1 MEFLAVIGQA
11 VKSFIDIFGVTIL
24 VPIVIFILSLALRVP
39 VKKAFRAAIFMA
51 IGLTA
56 FNLILNT
63 LWGQMNT
70 VMVLISNNVGR
81 TFDVVDIGWPA
92 AAAIVYSNDLGI
104 SYFIVGLVW
113 NLILFFTKVTDTF
126 QPTDIWNYYYFVV
139 WGIMV
144 QFVTGSFVI
153 GLLACMFMNLIV
165 LFIADFL
172 APALQEYYGYEGLTC
187 TCVCVTNIAIL
198 AGLIRWLINKLHIKE
213 VQLNPEKIQEKLG
226 FLGEP
231 AMIGII
237 MGLIMGVVAYFPDL
251 TNPSLIAE
259 TLGLKIFPFA
269 LMLAAMLVIYPTVS
283 GMFVKGLIPVSQSL
297 NARVRSGKIN
307 RKAFNI
313 GIDPAVYF
321 GETATLT
328 TGLLLIPILIITA
341 IILPGNRIIPV
352 ADIPAMPFMAIGAIA
367 VFKGNIL
374 NATITGTIWYSIVH
388 YIAADTAALCTQMAE
403 NAGQALPEGATYI
416 TSWCVS
422 AIPPCYVVMKA
433 FSAPGALKFILMAV
447 CVVVYVLALWHFKT
461 HRKGWFMFF
470 GASEEYTDQYM
481 NVAAQNA

>member
-1 MEFLAVIGQA
+1 MEFLAQA
-11 VKSFIDIFGVTIL
+11 GTIFKAFLDTFGVTIL
-24 VPIVIFILSLALRVP
+24 VPIVVFILSLALRVP
-39 VKKAFRAAIFMA
+39 VKKGARAAVFMA

-56 FNLILNT
+56 FNLILGI
-63 LWGQMNT
+63 LWGQLNN
-70 VMVLISNNVGR
+70 VMVLISSNIGK

-92 AAAIVYSNDLGI
+92 AAAIVYSNGLGMT
-104 SYFIVGLVW
+104 YFIVGLLW
-113 NLILFFTKVTDTF
+113 NLVLFFTKITDTF
-126 QPTDIWNYYYFVV
+126 EPTDIWNYYYFVV

-153 GLLACMFMNLIV
+153 GLLACMFMNLVV
-165 LFIADFL
+165 LLVADFL
-172 APALQEYYGYEGLTC
+172 APSLQEYYGYEGLTC
-187 TCVCVTNIAIL
+187 TCICVTNIAIL
-198 AGLIRWLINKLHIKE
+198 AGVLRWIKQKLHIKD
-213 VQLNPEKIQEKLG
+213 VQLNPEQIQEKLG

-237 MGLIMGVVAYFPDL
+237 MGLIMGIVAYFPDL
-251 TNPSLIAE
+251 GQAATW
-259 TLGLKIFPFA
+259 GGKILPFA
-269 LMLAAMLVIYPTVS
+269 LTLAAMLVIYPTVS
-283 GMFVKGLIPVSQSL
+283 GMFVKGLIPVSQTL
-297 NARVRSGKIN
+297 NARMRSGQMK

-341 IILPGNRIIPV
+341 VFLPGNRIIPV

-374 NATITGTIWYSIVH
+374 DATITGTIWYSIVH
-388 YIAADTAALCTQMAE
+388 YIASDTASLFTQMAQ
-403 NAGQALPEGATYI
+403 NAGQTLPEGATYI

-422 AIPPCYVVMKA
+422 ALPPMYVIMKA

-447 CVVVYVLALWHFKT
+447 CAAVYVLALWHFKT

-470 GASEEYTDQYM
+470 GASEEYVDEYLSIS
-481 NVAAQNA
+481 AAAEAK

>member
-1 MEFLAVIGQA
+1 MDFLVQA
-11 VKSFIDIFGVTIL
+11 GTIFKNQFLDVFGVTIL

-39 VKKAFRAAIFMA
+39 AKKGARAAIFMA

-56 FNLILNT
+56 FNLILNI
-63 LWGQMNT
+63 LWGQLNT
-70 VMVLISNNVGR
+70 VMVLISGNIGK

-92 AAAIVYSNDLGI
+92 AAAIVYSNGLGMT
-104 SYFIVGLVW
+104 YFIVGLVW
-113 NLILFFTKVTDTF
+113 NLVLFFTKVTDTF

-144 QFVTGSFVI
+144 QFITGSFVI
-153 GLLACMFMNLIV
+153 GLLACLFMNLIV

-198 AGLIRWLINKLHIKE
+198 AGLLRWIINKLHIKE
-213 VQLNPEKIQEKLG
+213 VQLSPEKIQEKLG

-237 MGLIMGVVAYFPDL
+237 MGLLMGIVAYWGEIGS
-251 TNPSLIAE
+251 TV
-259 TLGLKIFPFA
+259 TWGTKIFPFA
-269 LMLAAMLVIYPTVS
+269 LTLAAMLVIYPTVS
-283 GMFVKGLIPVSQSL
+283 GMFVKGLIPVSQTL
-297 NARVRSGKIN
+297 NARVRSGKMN

-341 IILPGNRIIPV
+341 VFLPGNRIIPV
-352 ADIPAMPFMAIGAIA
+352 ADIPAMPFMAIGAVA

-388 YIAADTAALCTQMAE
+388 YIATDTAGYFTQMAE
-403 NAGQALPEGATYI
+403 TAGQTLPEGATYI

-433 FSAPGALKFILMAV
+433 FSAPGAMKFILMAV

-470 GASEEYTDQYM
+470 GASEEYADQYM
-481 NVAAQNA
+481 NVEAAQA